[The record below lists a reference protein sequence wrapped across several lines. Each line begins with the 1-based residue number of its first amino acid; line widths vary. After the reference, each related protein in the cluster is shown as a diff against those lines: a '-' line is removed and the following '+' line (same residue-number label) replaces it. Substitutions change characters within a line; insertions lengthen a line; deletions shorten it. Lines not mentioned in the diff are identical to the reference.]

1 MIEIETVTENLV
13 VVPKNP
19 VIVKE
24 KDHIEGRD
32 QEVDPEGT
40 DLDQEVLVID
50 RIRKRSLPDD
60 MKIANELIVVKN
72 VIFISSTFL
81 LNSYLVW

>member
-1 MIEIETVTENLV
+1 MIGTETVTENLV
-13 VVPKNP
+13 VVLKNP
-19 VIVKE
+19 EIVKE
-24 KDHIEGRD
+24 KDHIEGRG

-50 RIRKRSLPDD
+50 RIRKRSLLDD
-60 MKIANELIVVKN
+60 MKIAIELIVVEI

-81 LNSYLVW
+81 LNSYFVW